1 MFPLHTTNYY
11 PYCAPTSPCA
21 DIHINMVRQK
31 SRWLLVQF
39 EFESDI
45 ISACSDGHTSAH
57 KSKKRKLQQQQ
68 SNSSISASSITQLNA
83 TDIYRSLQDTLTQ
96 NFGLVGACTTDIQ
109 VRLYDPKLQ
118 VAIIKTSRE
127 KCSQVRS
134 AITLTTQIKQGG
146 DILKVVASTL
156 SVSGSARTCRNTV
169 TNIIQKRFYTEQN
182 MKGEQITMK
191 YKTMEKSLKE
201 LESRLEKI
209 DSSC

>member
-1 MFPLHTTNYY
+1 
-11 PYCAPTSPCA
+11 
-21 DIHINMVRQK
+21 MVRQK

-45 ISACSDGHTSAH
+45 ISACSGGDTSSH
-57 KSKKRKLQQQQ
+57 KSKKRKLQQQT
-68 SNSSISASSITQLNA
+68 SNSSICASSITQLNA

-118 VAIIKTSRE
+118 VAIVKTSRDT
-127 KCSQVRS
+127 CTRVRS
-134 AITLTTQIKQGG
+134 AIVLTTQIKQGG

-156 SVSGSARTCRNTV
+156 SVSGSARTCRNTA

-191 YKTMEKSLKE
+191 RKTMEKSLKE

>member
-1 MFPLHTTNYY
+1 
-11 PYCAPTSPCA
+11 
-21 DIHINMVRQK
+21 MVRQK

-39 EFESDI
+39 EFEGDI
-45 ISACSDGHTSAH
+45 ISACSEDTSVH
-57 KSKKRKLQQQQ
+57 KSKKRKLKQQT
-68 SNSSISASSITQLNA
+68 SNSSISASSSITQLNA

-118 VAIIKTSRE
+118 VAIVKTSRDT
-127 KCSQVRS
+127 CTRVRS
-134 AITLTTQIKQGG
+134 AIVLTTQIKQGG

-191 YKTMEKSLKE
+191 RKTMEKSLKE

>member
-1 MFPLHTTNYY
+1 
-11 PYCAPTSPCA
+11 
-21 DIHINMVRQK
+21 MVRQK

-39 EFESDI
+39 EFEGDI
-45 ISACSDGHTSAH
+45 ISACSGGDATLH
-57 KSKKRKLQQQQ
+57 KSKKRKLQQLT
-68 SNSSISASSITQLNA
+68 SNSSISASSIAQLNA

-118 VAIIKTSRE
+118 VAIVKTSRDT
-127 KCSQVRS
+127 CTRVRS
-134 AITLTTQIKQGG
+134 AIVLTTQIKQGG

-169 TNIIQKRFYTEQN
+169 TNIIQKRFYNEHN
-182 MKGEQITMK
+182 MKGKGEFTMK
-191 YKTMEKSLKE
+191 SKTMEKSLKD

>member
-1 MFPLHTTNYY
+1 
-11 PYCAPTSPCA
+11 
-21 DIHINMVRQK
+21 MVRQK

-45 ISACSDGHTSAH
+45 ISACSGGDTSSH
-57 KSKKRKLQQQQ
+57 YKSKKRKLQQQT
-68 SNSSISASSITQLNA
+68 SNSSISTSSITQLNA

-118 VAIIKTSRE
+118 FAIIKTSRDT
-127 KCSQVRS
+127 CTRVRS
-134 AITLTTQIKQGG
+134 AIVLTTQIKQGG

-169 TNIIQKRFYTEQN
+169 TNIIQKRFYNEQS
-182 MKGEQITMK
+182 KELITM
-191 YKTMEKSLKE
+191 KTMEKSLKE